1 MWKSIILSI
10 TLHLLTILMISL
22 IQRFKVLILRQFKTF
37 SLLIC
42 WNNHWKNNQNRKTI
56 VHRNQAKITLIK
68 MSSMIIIQQKNK
80 KALTKSIDMTNKK
93 NRITITS
100 INKENRENYKQK
112 ISHLIKESYP
122 MSIWKIQQVTSK
134 IN

>member
-1 MWKSIILSI
+1 
-10 TLHLLTILMISL
+10 
-22 IQRFKVLILRQFKTF
+22 
-37 SLLIC
+37 
-42 WNNHWKNNQNRKTI
+42 
-56 VHRNQAKITLIK
+56 

-122 MSIWKIQQVTSK
+122 MSI
-134 IN
+134 